1 MIELIEKIESKADFI
16 HFLNMLSKD
25 FEKNPSEWENKTIPS
40 FLEQMAGWVEDY
52 STSPANDIKWDTI
65 QFRVLAQ
72 ILYMGK
78 MYE

>member
-16 HFLNMLSKD
+16 HFLNVLSKD
-25 FEKNPSEWENKTIPS
+25 FEKNPDEWENKTIPS

-52 STSPANDIKWDTI
+52 STSPANAIAWDTI
-65 QFRVLAQ
+65 QFRVFAQ